1 MKLSIRNLTHT
12 YDVDVINDLSLELE
26 GYKSIALIGVSGS
39 GKSTL
44 LRIMSGLE
52 QATVG
57 EVYINNK
64 PVSDPEYRK
73 SIGFVFQHHN
83 LFPHLTLKRNIT
95 LILEETRDKS
105 KAEAEAIALNQLAAL
120 RLEDQVDKLPKNVSG
135 GQAQRASLARALA
148 LDPEI
153 IFLDEPTSSLDPIL
167 TYEVLSAV
175 EELRDSGKQFIFVTH
190 VMSFVRKFADY
201 IVFME
206 NGNIVEQGPVAILSD
221 PKTTS
226 LKEFMRKVR

>member
-1 MKLSIRNLTHT
+1 MKLDIRHLTHT

-44 LRIMSGLE
+44 LRILSGLE
-52 QATVG
+52 EATTG
-57 EVYINNK
+57 EVFMNGK
-64 PVSDPEYRK
+64 PVSDAAYRK

-83 LFPHLTLKRNIT
+83 LFPHLTLKRNIS
-95 LILEETRDKS
+95 LVLEQTRNKS
-105 KAEAEAIALNQLAAL
+105 KEEAESIALSQLAAL

-148 LDPEI
+148 MDPEI

-175 EELRDSGKQFIFVTH
+175 EELRDSGKQFVFVTH
-190 VMSFVRKFADY
+190 VMNFVREFADY
-201 IVFME
+201 VIFME
-206 NGNIVEQGPVAILSD
+206 EGNIVEQGPVSILET

-226 LKEFMRKVR
+226 LKEFMKKVR